1 MEKWEIINR
10 TVGPDQTELV
20 LARRGSEWVVRAAGR
35 VLMSSRT
42 HGSEETLAIYALE
55 RVAEPSAVL
64 VGGLGLGF
72 TLRATLDRV
81 PRTTRVTV
89 AELIP
94 KLAEWNRVH
103 LAHLASAPLDD
114 KRTQLYAGDVYDCL
128 TRGPASYDLVLLD
141 VDNGPSALAHP
152 RNNRLYSEHGVR
164 ICWAALRPGGVIAV
178 WSAGPDERYAKRLE
192 ADGVS
197 SSRSRAPPRALAP
210 VPATRC
216 SSRPRRSALPRGKGS
231 RCLPA
236 HPPTRR
242 PARPAPRKRK

>member
-1 MEKWEIINR
+1 MC

-20 LARRGSEWVVRAAGR
+20 LARRGSEWVMRAAGR

-55 RVAEPSAVL
+55 RVLEPSAVL

-164 ICWAALRPGGVIAV
+164 ICWAALPGSVIAV

-192 ADGVS
+192 EMGFFVEVKSTAARPGGGARDT
-197 SSRSRAPPRALAP
+197 L
-210 VPATRC
+210 
-216 SSRPRRSALPRGKGS
+216 SSRPRSAPQRRGL

-236 HPPTRR
+236 RPPPGGPRVR
-242 PARPAPRKRK
+242 LRASAR